1 MRGVTR
7 PICKCISVVL
17 SQGFVIIFLVS
28 FIIWKVIINFR
39 TIFLSEWPPRS
50 SSLPMRPWEIVSL
63 RDWPTSKLF
72 TVKAKTHGSADKK
85 KVKAKLLFTSSFLPL
100 LIFIGLVGGEWV
112 GYISTPHP
120 EDFKVFFRIWRHT
133 CECASITN
141 HFRWISKVTWR
152 ESHRSNGETTNQYRS
167 WDALFF
173 FSRSTASRSC
183 TNDNTPFKV
192 ECQPADRE
200 RAHLFIISSTKWCT
214 VDSATYLIE
223 VIFLDSRFARVK
235 ADWCNVTHD

>member
-17 SQGFVIIFLVS
+17 YQGLVIIYVFFLVS
-28 FIIWKVIINFR
+28 FIISKVIINFR

-72 TVKAKTHGSADKK
+72 TVKAKTHGPADKK

-133 CECASITN
+133 CVCASTTN
-141 HFRWISKVTWR
+141 HHFRWISKVTWR

-173 FSRSTASRSC
+173 FQGRQHRAAAQTSTPRSRSNVNRPIGSARIY
-183 TNDNTPFKV
+183 
-192 ECQPADRE
+192 
-200 RAHLFIISSTKWCT
+200 LLIISST
-214 VDSATYLIE
+214 
-223 VIFLDSRFARVK
+223 
-235 ADWCNVTHD
+235 